1 MRAKTTRDLID
12 GRVTNRMVMFWSI
25 DNFQY
30 PPWRLWN
37 NQEERSD
44 LKPLNEVTESKCV
57 IISYV
62 ESLVNSFEVF

>member
-1 MRAKTTRDLID
+1 
-12 GRVTNRMVMFWSI
+12 
-25 DNFQY
+25 
-30 PPWRLWN
+30 
-37 NQEERSD
+37 